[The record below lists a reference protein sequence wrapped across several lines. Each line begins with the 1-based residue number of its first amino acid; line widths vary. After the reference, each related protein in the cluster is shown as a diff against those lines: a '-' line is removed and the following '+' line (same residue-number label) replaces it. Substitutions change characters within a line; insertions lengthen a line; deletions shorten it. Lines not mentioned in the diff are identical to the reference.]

1 MSTSNTNR
9 NTKTPTNTNLY
20 EGDIHKHTSTMSF
33 KEHSP
38 PQNLKSQPS
47 LATLC
52 QALQCASC
60 ILSLP
65 ISLQASAPAPLGL
78 SEGWDTHTAMH
89 FCFTLAGG
97 SLRGVEGVIGGVGGS
112 TISHHGTAGAT
123 RIVTQEEED
132 RCLYKVAPRLF
143 LASTWKFQ

>member
-1 MSTSNTNR
+1 MPGCGRLYLLARPAKMSTSNTNE
-9 NTKTPTNTNLY
+9 NTKTLTNTKLY
-20 EGDIHKHTSTMSF
+20 KGDIHKHTSTISCKDHSF
-33 KEHSP
+33 
-38 PQNLKSQPS
+38 PQHLKSQPS

-89 FCFTLAGG
+89 FCFTLVGVSEGCGG
-97 SLRGVEGVIGGVGGS
+97 GYRGCVGDPR
-112 TISHHGTAGAT
+112 SHT
-123 RIVTQEEED
+123 RAQ
-132 RCLYKVAPRLF
+132 LAPLE
-143 LASTWKFQ
+143 L

>member
-1 MSTSNTNR
+1 MPGCGRLYLLARSAKMSTSNRNK
-9 NTKTPTNTNLY
+9 NTKTPTNTKLY
-20 EGDIHKHTSTMSF
+20 KGDIYKHTSTISC
-33 KEHSP
+33 KDHSP
-38 PQNLKSQPS
+38 PQYLKSQPS

-89 FCFTLAGG
+89 FCFTLGAGG
-97 SLRGVEGVIGGVGGS
+97 LCGMWRGLEGVWGDPRS
-112 TISHHGTAGAT
+112 YTTA
-123 RIVTQEEED
+123 Q
-132 RCLYKVAPRLF
+132 LAPLE
-143 LASTWKFQ
+143 S